1 MIFRFIKY
9 IDFNTKMQSCFE
21 ILNKIK
27 WDKNLNK
34 EDYLVYYLDNI
45 NKKLIEIRFNDIIEI
60 TKNFVTLED
69 KEIPIHRIKEIRKKE
84 KLIWKR

>member
-1 MIFRFIKY
+1 MI
-9 IDFNTKMQSCFE
+9 SCFE

-34 EDYLVYYLDNI
+34 QDYSLFYLDNI
-45 NKKLIEIRFNDIIEI
+45 NKTLIKISFNDIIEI
-60 TKNFVTLED
+60 GKNFITLQD
-69 KEIPIHRIKEIRKKE
+69 KEIPLHRIKEIRKKE

>member
-1 MIFRFIKY
+1 MI
-9 IDFNTKMQSCFE
+9 SCFE

-34 EDYLVYYLDNI
+34 EEYKIYYLDNI
-45 NKKLIEIRFNDIIEI
+45 KKKLIEIKFNEIKEI
-60 TKNFVTLED
+60 TKNFMILGD
-69 KEIPIHRIKEIRKKE
+69 KEIPLHRIKEIRKKE